1 MEENKELTVRDVLK
15 DVIDILGGIMV
26 PVKEVNNIGMP
37 IARAING
44 IQMCLD
50 SFDRAEAE
58 QNAQAEDEP
67 AQAEEEQVKED
78 A

>member
-26 PVKEVNNIGMP
+26 PVKEVNSIGMP

-44 IQMCLD
+44 IRMCLD

-58 QNAQAEDEP
+58 QNEQAEDAP